1 MQYQEFLKTK
11 LRDVIPSDVQ
21 IPQGF
26 HLVGH
31 VVLLQLDENL
41 MDYAE
46 LIGNTTLEYDSRIRS
61 VAVRIGPTIARM
73 RNPQYQVVAGDSDTV
88 TLHVERGV
96 KFCLDPLRVTF
107 SGGNRT
113 ERMRISDIVRPGE
126 VVLDMFACVGQFTLH
141 IAKMNKTR
149 VIAVEINP
157 VAYDF
162 LIKNIEL
169 NSLSNNVNT
178 ILGDCRKVSPTNI
191 ANRIVMGYLHNTIHY
206 LPYAIRALHQDGGT
220 IHMHLATQ
228 KQDLIHIRN
237 TINTYSKEAGF
248 LADIVSK
255 RVKHYSPNV
264 EHLVFDISLSPT

>member
-1 MQYQEFLKTK
+1 MQG
-11 LRDVIPSDVQ
+11 VIPSDVK

-31 VVLLQLDENL
+31 VVLLHLDEKL

-46 LIGNTTLEYDSRIRS
+46 LIGKITLEYDSRIRS
-61 VAVRIGPTIARM
+61 VAVRIGPTYDAVRS
-73 RNPQYQVVAGDSDTV
+73 PQYQLVAGDSDTV
-88 TLHVERGV
+88 TLHVEREV

-126 VVLDMFACVGQFTLH
+126 VVLDMFACVGQFALH
-141 IAKMNKTR
+141 IAKTNETK
-149 VIAVEINP
+149 VIAIEINP
-157 VAYDF
+157 IAYDF
-162 LIKNIEL
+162 LSRNIEL
-169 NSLSNNVNT
+169 NSVSNNVRA
-178 ILGDCRKVSPTNI
+178 ILGDCRKVSPAKV
-191 ANRIVMGYLHNTIHY
+191 ANRIVMGYLHNTFHY
-206 LPYAIRALHQDGGT
+206 LPYAIRALHRDGGT

-228 KQDLIHIRN
+228 KQDLMQIRN
-237 TINTYSKEAGF
+237 TINTYGKKAGF